1 MTTFTS
7 HQIKGRGRA
16 RKLGYPT
23 INLEIPENL
32 DLKEGV
38 YGVQFM
44 VDEKK
49 YLGAMH
55 YGPSPTF
62 NDEEKTLEVFLID
75 LKDKAI
81 PETNGKTLRINIL
94 KYLRAIL
101 SFKDIDKLTNQII
114 EDIREIISLKD
125 D

>member
-49 YLGAMH
+49 LSTMR
-55 YGPSPTF
+55 
-62 NDEEKTLEVFLID
+62 KKL
-75 LKDKAI
+75 
-81 PETNGKTLRINIL
+81 L
-94 KYLRAIL
+94 KY
-101 SFKDIDKLTNQII
+101 F
-114 EDIREIISLKD
+114 
-125 D
+125 